1 MNTGLAER
9 AVVLDSRAS
18 YHKGQV
24 AHHRRE
30 ARLCREQ
37 QREIEAQCRVLGI
50 EIVYTRGGEN
60 HGGTTD
66 RADDLNRTADDQ
78 N

>member
-1 MNTGLAER
+1 MNGLAAR
-9 AVVLDSRAS
+9 AAVLDAAAR

-37 QREIEAQCRVLGI
+37 QRKIEAQCRALGI
-50 EIVYTRGGEN
+50 EIVYTRGGET
-60 HGGTTD
+60 HGGTTVETLDAD
-66 RADDLNRTADDQ
+66 RASGYRD
-78 N
+78 